1 MNARKV
7 VEPVCLDVLVK
18 WRGDEE
24 TGRDQMDEIL
34 REVVIIT
41 DSEDENDSSE
51 EDTSDEEGEVTSDSS
66 PEAPSLPGSRNQ
78 QGATQLQNLTR
89 SGSQLGQS
97 VRDEPVP
104 WPVTF
109 SRPRPKVKLKDQRDK
124 KAQRGFKR
132 YQAAWDEAKN
142 RQQQPSSATSRP
154 HGCTPVN
161 RPITREPPSTVA
173 SPLHNAAQP
182 PVPGPLKTRPYMEYT
197 SDGQRPRH
205 LDSMSMT
212 RPVSLTNCCITG
224 TISCAIAIC
233 STNDGRI
240 LTTLNLDLPLYHY
253 RTEKRY

>member
-41 DSEDENDSSE
+41 DSEDEDDSSE
-51 EDTSDEEGEVTSDSS
+51 EDSSDEEGEVTSDSS
-66 PEAPSLPGSRNQ
+66 PEAPSLPGSQNQ
-78 QGATQLQNLTR
+78 PRAAQPQNLAR
-89 SGSQLGQS
+89 PGSQLGQS
-97 VRDEPVP
+97 ARDEPVP
-104 WPVTF
+104 RPAAF
-109 SRPRPKVKLKDQRDK
+109 LRPRPKVKPKDQRDK

-142 RQQQPSSATSRP
+142 RQQQPSSASSRA
-154 HGCTPVN
+154 HGGTPVN
-161 RPITREPPSTVA
+161 GPITKEPPSAVA
-173 SPLHNAAQP
+173 SPVHNTAQP
-182 PVPGPLKTRPYMEYT
+182 LVPGPLKTRPYMEYT

-212 RPVSLTNCCITG
+212 RPVSLTNCSITG
-224 TISCAIAIC
+224 TVSCAIAIC

-240 LTTLNLDLPLYHY
+240 LTTHNLDLPL
-253 RTEKRY
+253 